1 MQLNLHELINQPGYG
16 KANEVVKKA
25 GCWAP
30 HLDDTER
37 MDWLELKQVTVRD
50 NFENAIIW
58 HDPDS
63 WACNDL
69 REAIDAAAVK
79 ETKEEP
85 QS

>member
-16 KANEVVKKA
+16 KANEAVKKA
-25 GCWAP
+25 GMWQP

-50 NFENAIIW
+50 DFEKAVIR

-69 REAIDAAAVK
+69 RDAIDSAAVK
-79 ETKEEP
+79 ETKEEAK
-85 QS
+85 